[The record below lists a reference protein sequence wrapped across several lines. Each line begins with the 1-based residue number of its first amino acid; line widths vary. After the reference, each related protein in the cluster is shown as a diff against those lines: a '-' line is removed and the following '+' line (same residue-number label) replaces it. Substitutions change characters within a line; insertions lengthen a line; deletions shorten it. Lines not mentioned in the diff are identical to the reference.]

1 MPDALGLHHARAEL
15 TYGHAAPGRSLH
27 QDTQPY
33 CSAAINMPTLDHK
46 IIAVLTALGLLTR
59 FVMLNYPR
67 QARPR
72 PTQSRQAFV
81 PA

>member
-1 MPDALGLHHARAEL
+1 
-15 TYGHAAPGRSLH
+15 
-27 QDTQPY
+27 
-33 CSAAINMPTLDHK
+33 MPTLDHK